1 MDKKRF
7 ETEIDTIYKQKIIKY
22 FEKYFLNKN
31 IDDAVFDA
39 IKNGI
44 VKLSGVYV
52 EFCMICD
59 CFDIIVDNEKLP
71 IENKKF
77 INDIILGISKIKSDI
92 ENIITQIAE
101 GMTD

>member
-59 CFDIIVDNEKLP
+59 CLDIIVDNEKLP

>member
-59 CFDIIVDNEKLP
+59 CLDIIVDNEKLP

-77 INDIILGISKIKSDI
+77 INDIILEISKIKSDI